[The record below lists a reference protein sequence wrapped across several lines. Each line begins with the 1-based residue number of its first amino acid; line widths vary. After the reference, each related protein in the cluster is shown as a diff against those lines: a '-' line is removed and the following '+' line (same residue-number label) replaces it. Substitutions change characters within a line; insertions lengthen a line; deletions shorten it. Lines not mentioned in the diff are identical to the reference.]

1 LGNSSFPKIKEGGIK
16 MMKKVEKIREE
27 EKKEKRETKNLGNKK
42 KIIILG
48 TISWFLTIIALFGKH
63 SISYAQELVVATH
76 PSAPDLSI
84 EDLKKIYLG
93 DKKNLPDGTKV
104 IPILI
109 KGTPEEFF
117 QKVTGMTKKQ
127 FFQYWMIRIV
137 GGGSTPPKDAESEEQ
152 TVNLIKD
159 NKGAIGIVS
168 AERAKKEGLK
178 IITIIK

>member
-1 LGNSSFPKIKEGGIK
+1 
-16 MMKKVEKIREE
+16 MMKKVEKIREK
-27 EKKEKRETKNLGNKK
+27 EKKENCKTKSLGNKK

-48 TISWFLTIIALFGKH
+48 TIYWFLTIIALFGKH
-63 SISYAQELVVATH
+63 YISYAQELVVATH

-104 IPILI
+104 TPILL

-117 QKVTGMTKKQ
+117 QKVIGMTKNQ
-127 FFQYWMIRIV
+127 FFKYWMIRIIRE
-137 GGGSTPPKDAESEEQ
+137 GSTPPKDAESEDQ
-152 TVNLIKD
+152 VVNLIKN

-168 AERAKKEGLK
+168 GERAKKEGLK